1 MKVPYI
7 HLGQQ
12 HAPIK
17 QEILK
22 KVEALLD
29 NGNYI
34 LGEEVSN
41 FEKRF
46 SSIAQTKYALGV
58 CNGTDTMILS
68 MRALGIGQGD
78 EVITAPNSYLA
89 SASSIAL
96 AGATPV
102 FADVQ
107 EDYNIDP
114 KEIEKVIT
122 KKTKAIIPVHLTGRP
137 ANMDAI
143 MDIAKR
149 HNLHVIEDCA
159 QAVGA
164 SYKGKSVGSFGI
176 TGSFSLHPL
185 KNLGACGDGGVITTN
200 DDVLF
205 EYLTKARTHGHKNRD
220 EVDFWSFNTRLDN
233 LQAAILNVKVNELQ
247 TWNDRRRTIATKY
260 YEGLKH
266 LSIYLPKDKADEHA
280 VYHTYII
287 QTDKRDA
294 LMTYLQGKEIDTK
307 IHYPV
312 PIHLQKAAAYLGYKK
327 GDFPVTEKQCETI
340 LSLPIFPQ
348 LTDEQVDFVIEEI
361 KAFFKHN

>member
-7 HLGQQ
+7 HLGMQ
-12 HAPIK
+12 HATIK
-17 QEILK
+17 QQILK
-22 KVEALLD
+22 EVERLLD
-29 NGNYI
+29 NGNFI
-34 LGEEVSN
+34 LGEDVST

-46 SSIAQTKYALGV
+46 AALSQTKYALGIG
-58 CNGTDTMILS
+58 NGTDTMILS
-68 MRALGIGQGD
+68 MRALGIGAGD

-102 FADVQ
+102 FADVR

-114 KEIEKVIT
+114 AQIEKVIT

-137 ANMDAI
+137 ADLDAI
-143 MDIAKR
+143 MAIGKKY
-149 HNLHVIEDCA
+149 NLHIIEDCA

-164 SYKGKSVGSFGI
+164 KYKNKSVGSFGI

-200 DDVLF
+200 DDKLF
-205 EYLTKARTHGHKNRD
+205 EYLSKARTHGHKNRD

-233 LQAAILNVKVNELQ
+233 LHAAILNVKFNELEK
-247 TWNDRRRTIATKY
+247 WNNRRREIAERYWK
-260 YEGLKH
+260 GLHH
-266 LSIYLPKDKADEHA
+266 LPIYAPKDKDYEYS

-287 QTDKRDA
+287 QSDKRDA
-294 LMTYLQGKEIDTK
+294 LMKFLGENEIDTK

-340 LSLPIFPQ
+340 LSLPVFPQ
-348 LTDEQVDFVIEEI
+348 LNNVQVDYVIEKI
-361 KAFFKHN
+361 NAFYKK

>member
-7 HLGQQ
+7 NLGMQ
-12 HAPIK
+12 HASIK
-17 QEILK
+17 QQILK
-22 KVEALLD
+22 EVERLLD
-29 NGNYI
+29 NGNFI
-34 LGEEVSN
+34 LGEDVVK

-46 SSIAQTKYALGV
+46 AELAQTKYALGIG
-58 CNGTDTMILS
+58 NGTDTMILS

-102 FADVQ
+102 FADVH

-114 KEIEKVIT
+114 AQIEKVIT

-137 ANMDAI
+137 ADIDAI
-143 MDIAKR
+143 MAIAKKN
-149 HNLHVIEDCA
+149 NLYVIEDCA

-164 SYKGKSVGSFGI
+164 KYKNKSVGSFGI

-185 KNLGACGDGGVITTN
+185 KNLSACGDGGVVTTN
-200 DDVLF
+200 DDKIY
-205 EYLTKARTHGHKNRD
+205 EYLAKARTHGHKNRD

-233 LQAAILNVKVNELQ
+233 LQAAILNVKFNELEK
-247 TWNDRRRTIATKY
+247 WNNRRREIAERYWK
-260 YEGLKH
+260 GLHH
-266 LSIYLPKDKADEHA
+266 LPIYAPKDKDHEYS

-287 QTDKRDA
+287 QSDKRDA
-294 LMTYLQGKEIDTK
+294 LMKFLGENEIDTK

-340 LSLPIFPQ
+340 LSLPVFPQ
-348 LTDEQVDFVIEEI
+348 LNNVQIDYVIDKI
-361 KAFFKHN
+361 NAFYKK